1 MALSIPIISEFDGKG
16 IDKAIKEFQQLETA
30 GEKAQFA
37 IKKAAIPAA
46 AALAGLAAA
55 AGPAISA
62 ASDLEENLS
71 KVNVIFGEG
80 AKDIEE
86 FAKTA
91 ATALG
96 QSQNAVLTAAGTF
109 GTFGKAAGLGGAEL
123 AAFSNDFTALASD
136 LASFNNTSP
145 EEAVNAIG
153 AALRGEAEPLRQ
165 FGVLLNDAT
174 LKAAAME
181 LGIYSGSGAL
191 TDQQK
196 ILAAQKVIYDQTGD
210 AQGDFAKTSG
220 GLANSQRILSA
231 EIKNLQVEI
240 GKGLLP
246 VVDAVLPF
254 LTKFAA
260 WASDNPKAFQ
270 IIAGTI
276 AGIATAIL
284 AVNFAM
290 AANPFTLI
298 AIGVAALVT
307 ALVVA
312 YTKFET
318 FRNIVNTLL
327 NGLIGGFEAF
337 ANGFIDSINT
347 IIRGLNII
355 SPFSDI
361 KYLENIQLGRVGG
374 EGAKS
379 TGGAAREGGTGG
391 FGSGPTGL
399 EDVIGGGATG
409 LGGGTGGGTGGGGGG
424 SRKAATVLDLSKNY
438 AGNMGGNYGI
448 TGNAADF
455 SSLFDQFMVERG
467 TPITVNV
474 NGGLATS
481 ADIGRAVVNSIK
493 AMNRV
498 DGPAQI
504 QVA

>member
-1 MALSIPIISEFDGKG
+1 MALSIPIVSEFDGKG
-16 IDKAIKEFQQLETA
+16 IDKAIKEFKQLETA

-153 AALRGEAEPLRQ
+153 AALRGEAEPLRA

-174 LKAAAME
+174 LKAAALE

-210 AQGDFAKTSG
+210 AQGDFAKTSD

-270 IIAGTI
+270 IIAATI

-307 ALVVA
+307 ALVIA

-347 IIRGLNII
+347 IIRGLNLI

-361 KYLENIQLGRVGG
+361 KYLENIRLGRVGG

-379 TGGAAREGGTGG
+379 TGGAAREGGTGA
-391 FGSGPTGL
+391 FGSGPSLTDLPALPPLPTG
-399 EDVIGGGATG
+399 VGGI
-409 LGGGTGGGTGGGGGG
+409 GTGGSGGV
-424 SRKAATVLDLSKNY
+424 AAVPMAPFMQDLSK
-438 AGNMGGNYGI
+438 
-448 TGNAADF
+448 
-455 SSLFDQFMVERG
+455 QFMAGTQTRESVLNRFSGEARNAMLERG
-467 TPITVNV
+467 GITVNV

>member
-1 MALSIPIISEFDGKG
+1 L
-16 IDKAIKEFQQLETA
+16 Q
-30 GEKAQFA
+30 
-37 IKKAAIPAA
+37 
-46 AALAGLAAA
+46 
-55 AGPAISA
+55 
-62 ASDLEENLS
+62 
-71 KVNVIFGEG
+71 
-80 AKDIEE
+80 
-86 FAKTA
+86 KTA

-153 AALRGEAEPLRQ
+153 AALRGEAEPLRS

-174 LKAAAME
+174 LKAAALE

-210 AQGDFAKTSG
+210 AQGDFAKTSD

-270 IIAGTI
+270 IIAATI

-290 AANPFTLI
+290 RANPFTLI

-307 ALVVA
+307 ALVIA

-347 IIRGLNII
+347 IIRGLNLI

-361 KYLENIQLGRVGG
+361 KYLENIRLGRVGG

-379 TGGAAREGGTGG
+379 TGGAAREGGTGA
-391 FGSGPTGL
+391 FGSGPTLDRSSG
-399 EDVIGGGATG
+399 IATLANG
-409 LGGGTGGGTGGGGGG
+409 YGRSRYRRRRRRCCSCPNG
-424 SRKAATVLDLSKNY
+424 SVY
-438 AGNMGGNYGI
+438 A
-448 TGNAADF
+448 
-455 SSLFDQFMVERG
+455 R
-467 TPITVNV
+467 P
-474 NGGLATS
+474 
-481 ADIGRAVVNSIK
+481 IK
-493 AMNRV
+493 AIYGWHSDTRICV
-498 DGPAQI
+498 RSF
-504 QVA
+504 

>member
-16 IDKAIKEFQQLETA
+16 IDKAIKEFKQLETA

-153 AALRGEAEPLRQ
+153 AALRGEAEPLRA

-174 LKAAAME
+174 LKAAALE

-210 AQGDFAKTSG
+210 AQGDFAKTSD

-270 IIAGTI
+270 IIAATI

-347 IIRGLNII
+347 IIRGLNLI

-361 KYLENIQLGRVGG
+361 KYLENIRLGRVGG

-379 TGGAAREGGTGG
+379 TGGAAREGGTGA
-391 FGSGPTGL
+391 FGSGPSLTDLPALPPLPTGM
-399 EDVIGGGATG
+399 GGV
-409 LGGGTGGGTGGGGGG
+409 GTGGSGGV
-424 SRKAATVLDLSKNY
+424 AAVPMAPFMQDLSKQFI
-438 AGNMGGNYGI
+438 AGTQTRESVLDRFSGEAR
-448 TGNAADF
+448 NAM
-455 SSLFDQFMVERG
+455 LERG
-467 TPITVNV
+467 GITVNV

>member
-16 IDKAIKEFQQLETA
+16 IDKAIKEFKQLETA

-153 AALRGEAEPLRQ
+153 AALRGEAEPLRA

-174 LKAAAME
+174 LKAAALE

-210 AQGDFAKTSG
+210 AQGDFAKTSD

-270 IIAGTI
+270 IIAATI

-307 ALVVA
+307 ALVIA

-347 IIRGLNII
+347 IIRGLNLI

-361 KYLENIQLGRVGG
+361 KYLENIRLGRVGG

-379 TGGAAREGGTGG
+379 TGGAAREGGTGA
-391 FGSGPTGL
+391 FGSGPSLTDL
-399 EDVIGGGATG
+399 PALPPLPPG
-409 LGGGTGGGTGGGGGG
+409 LGAPALTAGGGG
-424 SRKAATVLDLSKNY
+424 STVKQISDRYQS
-438 AGNMGGNYGI
+438 GN
-448 TGNAADF
+448 TSTVSTFADF
-455 SSLFDQFMVERG
+455 ADNPGQARILRERNE
-467 TPITVNV
+467 ITVNV